1 MGFIPRVFG
10 DGEEGGGG
18 GQGHQPWRRHGA
30 SDGAVA
36 LSEAPALHHLQ
47 VGLHLVQ
54 ILLEAGQ
61 QAVVLQQGVLVAQ
74 VDVELVVGGSEELRA
89 PRAAVLQLLWDERA
103 AAERGAAGKVMLSL
117 LQFSSGQSSD
127 PALAVVE
134 L

>member
-1 MGFIPRVFG
+1 M
-10 DGEEGGGG
+10 
-18 GQGHQPWRRHGA
+18 
-30 SDGAVA
+30 
-36 LSEAPALHHLQ
+36 
-47 VGLHLVQ
+47 Q

-89 PRAAVLQLLWDERA
+89 PRAAVLQLLRDERA